1 MCESLLVIL
10 IKNAYAA
17 TYRLIVKCDALEGK
31 VYKVLL
37 ITYVFPTRA
46 AITHILENAVSISDL
61 DGAPAYNLNT

>member
-37 ITYVFPTRA
+37 IAYVLTCSV
-46 AITHILENAVSISDL
+46 L
-61 DGAPAYNLNT
+61 